1 MHYDFPGNV
10 RELKNIIE
18 RAVALSEGVRIQVTD
33 LPPDLRTLELKTFQ
47 GEKLESLEEMEKQ
60 HIQRVLEKVSFNKS
74 LAAKI
79 LDLPR
84 TTFWRKLIK
93 YRLQ

>member
-1 MHYDFPGNV
+1 
-10 RELKNIIE
+10 
-18 RAVALSEGVRIQVTD
+18 
-33 LPPDLRTLELKTFQ
+33 
-47 GEKLESLEEMEKQ
+47 MEKQ
-60 HIQRVLEKVSFNKS
+60 HIRRVLEKVNYNKG